1 MSELRQA
8 MPEELEEITELAP
21 VDGDMEADKLVKAI
35 REAEETK
42 SFWKSYYAEKL
53 KEVNESCDF
62 IIEQNRARL
71 RMYFDSVPHKKT
83 ATQEKYPLPSGKLVL
98 KEQEPEYQRED
109 KTIIKF
115 LKENGGE
122 KFVKIKEELDWSGLK
137 KTLMIA
143 GETAADEEGRPIPGI
158 KVKEREKAFTIEK

>member
-8 MPEELEEITELAP
+8 MPEELEGLELAP

-53 KEVNESCDF
+53 KEVNDSCDF

-83 ATQEKYPLPSGKLVL
+83 ATQESIHSPL
-98 KEQEPEYQRED
+98 
-109 KTIIKF
+109 
-115 LKENGGE
+115 ENW
-122 KFVKIKEELDWSGLK
+122 F
-137 KTLMIA
+137 
-143 GETAADEEGRPIPGI
+143 
-158 KVKEREKAFTIEK
+158 

>member
-1 MSELRQA
+1 MSEVRQA
-8 MPEELEEITELAP
+8 VEVEELMELAP
-21 VDGDMEADKLVKAI
+21 VENDMEADKLVKAI
-35 REAEETK
+35 RDAEETK
-42 SFWKSYYAEKL
+42 AFWKGYYKEKL
-53 KEVNESCDF
+53 EEVNASCDL

-98 KEQEPEYQRED
+98 KDQEPEYQRDD
-109 KTIIKF
+109 KQIIKF
-115 LKENGGE
+115 LKENNGQ

-143 GETAADEEGRPIPGI
+143 GETAADEDGNPIPGI
-158 KVKEREKAFTIEK
+158 RVIEREKAFTIEK